1 MKDLIFKLSLLV
13 FLLSMLLGF
22 YEHLPFI
29 DNIVR
34 SFVVF
39 FLFFLGIWIL
49 MLVYVHTLA
58 ARPSEGYNTK
68 KYNDDSQ
75 KNVKTANS

>member
-34 SFVVF
+34 SFVIF
-39 FLFFLGIWIL
+39 FLFFLGIWIM
-49 MLVYVHTLA
+49 MLVYVHTIA
-58 ARPSEGYNTK
+58 STSRKEINDR
-68 KYNDDSQ
+68 KYNDNSQ
-75 KNVKTANS
+75 ENVKTANS

>member
-34 SFVVF
+34 SFVIF
-39 FLFFLGIWIL
+39 FLFFLGIWIM
-49 MLVYVHTLA
+49 MLVYVHTMA
-58 ARPSEGYNTK
+58 SAPAKDIDTK
-68 KYNDDSQ
+68 KYNDSSHE
-75 KNVKTANS
+75 NVKTANS